1 MTNFKIKVSG
11 SGTLQEII
19 DGLSRLSNDL
29 SIELDNVYYDGQ
41 SYEDSTL
48 MSEITEDNDIET
60 NG

>member
-19 DGLSRLSNDL
+19 DGLERLAVELKENLGSVYFDGLDL
-29 SIELDNVYYDGQ
+29 EDN
-41 SYEDSTL
+41 TL
-48 MSEITEDNDIET
+48 MTSVTENNDIET